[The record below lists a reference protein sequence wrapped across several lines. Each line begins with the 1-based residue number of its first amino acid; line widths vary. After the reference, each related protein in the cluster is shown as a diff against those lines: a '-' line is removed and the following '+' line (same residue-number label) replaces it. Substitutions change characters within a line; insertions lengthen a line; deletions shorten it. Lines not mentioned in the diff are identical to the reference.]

1 MTAEDKEKLEKVVR
15 QRIREVR
22 ARDIVPQTIKT
33 NLAIWELEWFLRV
46 VLEVSVI

>member
-1 MTAEDKEKLEKVVR
+1 MTAEDKEKLEKAVR

-22 ARDIVPQTIKT
+22 ARDISPEPYNESGNMGV
-33 NLAIWELEWFLRV
+33 EWFLRV